1 MRRRASR
8 RRRRRWIRSAAVCF
22 IPFFSSRTGASPW
35 GAAGWGRKWSPGR
48 WVAAAHAL
56 PPRAMVRRMDLG
68 MLRRGGVP
76 GFPRTSSPSCHRRR
90 PRVLSRHASHLPAPC
105 PTHLTPPLCWDDVL
119 LCSASTNY
127 MRLGCVIGPCLCA
140 SRKGQA
146 RESTAIPLDFTSF
159 DFTKLC
165 IIIFFCLVNSLL
177 FCCQILCCWLIFE
190 YRLDA
195 SLHVTPKRS
204 HSRSGQ
210 TEVPGDWHA

>member
-90 PRVLSRHASHLPAPC
+90 PRVLRHASHLPAPC

-119 LCSASTNY
+119 LCS
-127 MRLGCVIGPCLCA
+127 
-140 SRKGQA
+140 
-146 RESTAIPLDFTSF
+146 
-159 DFTKLC
+159 
-165 IIIFFCLVNSLL
+165 LVNSLL

-195 SLHVTPKRS
+195 SLHVTPKRRS